1 VVRPVVRLRNIQSRN
16 PMRSSIGSGV
26 LNDVLLRVDVLAGD
40 PTGCA
45 VSRVDCD
52 PLRTK
57 ARPARLVAVLAEVRD
72 GVAFLFRQTGVIGFL
87 GRCIAAFLKQDR

>member
-1 VVRPVVRLRNIQSRN
+1 
-16 PMRSSIGSGV
+16 MRSSIGSGV

-45 VSRVDCD
+45 VFRVDCD

-87 GRCIAAFLKQDR
+87 GRCIAVFLKPKLRRL